1 MTAFRCAGGCLA
13 NVQDVQMENGTRY
26 WSDPKQWPNG
36 TLPKEGDNV
45 YINPGT
51 NWVFDLPVSPLYRYI
66 EINGHVTF

>member
-1 MTAFRCAGGCLA
+1 
-13 NVQDVQMENGTRY
+13 MENGTRY